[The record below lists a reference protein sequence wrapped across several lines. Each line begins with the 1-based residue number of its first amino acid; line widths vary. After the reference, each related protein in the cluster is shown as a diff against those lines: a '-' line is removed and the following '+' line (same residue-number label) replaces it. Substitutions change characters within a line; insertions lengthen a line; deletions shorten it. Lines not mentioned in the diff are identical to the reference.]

1 MRKLLVLFVGALT
14 FAVVAAG
21 VSQASPSAAKAT
33 SAAQISCKSASIGI
47 MGPFTGPAASIGQE
61 QLKWGQYAAFLNNKA
76 KGATKVK
83 LVQFDTQLD
92 AAQAATRAV
101 QIGSN
106 GNILAVVGPAGS
118 QEVLSTA
125 NTFKSKSIAYIS
137 GSATRTSLTVGADK
151 ISNFFR
157 TVGNDNSQGT
167 TDANFIK
174 NDLKAT
180 RVYIIDDQ
188 SAYSVPLADRT
199 ESVLKAGGATVTRDS
214 VAQATTDFSSLIA
227 KIPSNTQVIFL
238 PWQLAPRAQTFFQQ
252 ARQQGKT
259 ATMLGSDGLD
269 ASEWIST
276 ANGQYFS
283 SFAPDVKKIK
293 TAYVKGLVSGYLKKY
308 GDFKST
314 FGPPTFV
321 AVQVAAAAIH
331 AACKDGKATRGEVLT
346 QFRKV
351 NLKTTVLGYGIKFKG
366 GDPASAKFYL
376 FKIDNGTPVFVK

>member
-1 MRKLLVLFVGALT
+1 MKKLLVLLVGLVGL
-14 FAVVAAG
+14 AV
-21 VSQASPSAAKAT
+21 AT
-33 SAAQISCKSASIGI
+33 SGVGQAKPTKAAAPAASQIACSGAAIGI

-61 QLKWGQYAAFLNNKA
+61 QLKWGLYAAFLNNKA
-76 KGATKVK
+76 KGATKIK
-83 LVQFDTQLD
+83 LMQFDTQLD

-101 QIGSN
+101 QVASN
-106 GNILAVVGPAGS
+106 GKILAVVGPAGS
-118 QEVLSTA
+118 QEVLSVA
-125 NTFKSKSIAYIS
+125 NTYKSKSIGYIS
-137 GSATRTSLTVGADK
+137 GSATRTSLTIGTDK
-151 ISNFFR
+151 ISTFFR
-157 TVGNDNSQGT
+157 TVGNDNAQGA
-167 TDANFIK
+167 TDAAFIK

-180 RVYIIDDQ
+180 RVFIIDDQ
-188 SAYSVPLADRT
+188 SAYSVPLADRA
-199 ESVLKAGGATVTRDS
+199 ESLLKAGGATVTRES
-214 VAQATTDFSSLIA
+214 VNQTTTDFSSLIA

-238 PWQLAPRAQTFFQQ
+238 PWQLAPRAQTFYQQ

-293 TAYVKGLVSGYLKKY
+293 TAYVKGLVAGYLKKY

-331 AACKDGKATRGEVLT
+331 AACKDGKATRGEVLG
-346 QFRKV
+346 QLRKV
-351 NLKTTVLGYGIKFKG
+351 NIKTTVLGYGIKFKG

-376 FKIDNGTPVFVK
+376 FKINNGTPVFVK